1 MTQLPPQPADPGS
14 QHHLSTNN
22 PFGQEPTMRA
32 GGPSSRPGNTPLG
45 QRAFNPGHPR
55 RRQVVQR
62 IPVGY
67 TFVARYVAA
76 KLFSGSP
83 PAAYT
88 SSVDPDHAQVR
99 TQGDINPGAA
109 RVASFDAGATTQ
121 ETINPHAR
129 SRSRPIGAEQPGSP
143 SRAPSPTSRQHAR
156 AAPTGRSS
164 GPSQRPPG
172 SSPANT
178 SRTRRSPHCVIAP
191 EVRDARGLISELP
204 GASQLRSG
212 HSWY

>member
-83 PAAYT
+83 PPRTHHRWTPTTPKSAPRVT
-88 SSVDPDHAQVR
+88 S
-99 TQGDINPGAA
+99 IPG
-109 RVASFDAGATTQ
+109 RRGWPASMPAPPPGR
-121 ETINPHAR
+121 R
-129 SRSRPIGAEQPGSP
+129 STPTPGPRSRPIGAEQPGSP

>member
-1 MTQLPPQPADPGS
+1 VDASNYHPTPMTQLPPQPADPGS

-83 PAAYT
+83 PPRTHHRWTPTTPKSAPRVT
-88 SSVDPDHAQVR
+88 S
-99 TQGDINPGAA
+99 IPG
-109 RVASFDAGATTQ
+109 RRGWPASM
-121 ETINPHAR
+121 P
-129 SRSRPIGAEQPGSP
+129 
-143 SRAPSPTSRQHAR
+143 AP
-156 AAPTGRSS
+156 
-164 GPSQRPPG
+164 PPG
-172 SSPANT
+172 
-178 SRTRRSPHCVIAP
+178 RRSTPT
-191 EVRDARGLISELP
+191 P
-204 GASQLRSG
+204 GPAADP
-212 HSWY
+212 

>member
-1 MTQLPPQPADPGS
+1 MTQLPPQPGDPGS

-32 GGPSSRPGNTPLG
+32 GGLSSRPGNTPLG

-76 KLFSGSP
+76 KFFSGSP
-83 PAAYT
+83 PPRTHHRWTPTTPKSAPRVT
-88 SSVDPDHAQVR
+88 S
-99 TQGDINPGAA
+99 IPG
-109 RVASFDAGATTQ
+109 RRGWPASMPA
-121 ETINPHAR
+121 PPPRRR
-129 SRSRPIGAEQPGSP
+129 STPTPGPRSRPIGAEQPGSP

-212 HSWY
+212 HSCS